1 MDEKHFEIIVTG
13 RQLALFTAGV
23 AGAVLVA
30 FGIGV
35 GVGLTQP
42 GGGGAPA
49 AQAAP
54 SGIVSE
60 PLEPYPDGDES
71 AAEPPS
77 VDAFGMPAE
86 ATPGAPAAAAPPP
99 TAVPT
104 AVPTAAP
111 TAVPTAVPTAPPVP
125 TATPAP
131 TPLPLPAGE
140 WIQVGALSRTA
151 LAEGL
156 RQRIIAL
163 GYRPDQVVV
172 VPTGDGKYRVRLGPF
187 PDRESADRV
196 LARLHAEGFPDAF
209 VVSE

>member
-13 RQLALFTAGV
+13 RQLALFIAGV
-23 AGAVLVA
+23 AGAVLIA

-35 GVGLTQP
+35 GVGLMQAGT
-42 GGGGAPA
+42 GSGAA
-49 AQAAP
+49 AADLP
-54 SGIVSE
+54 PGIVSE
-60 PLEPYPDGDES
+60 PLEPYPEGDEG
-71 AAEPPS
+71 AMEPPA
-77 VDAFGMPAE
+77 VDAFGMGAE
-86 ATPGAPAAAAPPP
+86 ATPAPSPAVATPEPRP
-99 TAVPT
+99 TEPA
-104 AVPTAAP
+104 PTAAP
-111 TAVPTAVPTAPPVP
+111 TAVPTPAPTATPRP
-125 TATPAP
+125 TPAP
-131 TPLPLPAGE
+131 TPPPLPAGE

-156 RQRIIAL
+156 RQRVIAL

-196 LARLHAEGFPDAF
+196 LARLHADGFPDAF